1 MIQYYTA
8 SKIIYDKCDFKI
20 KKSQNTYLFYLLLKH
35 MQYKPYSFVD
45 TSAFGKIIK
54 KVMINDY
61 IKFITL
67 DTPGK

>member
-1 MIQYYTA
+1 
-8 SKIIYDKCDFKI
+8 
-20 KKSQNTYLFYLLLKH
+20 